1 MGHDHAPPGSR
12 LRPDG
17 AGAPATGT
25 LSGSFRGRL
34 LWTIGISASITVIQ
48 VVGALLSG
56 SLALLADAAHSL
68 TDAVGVSLALGAVT
82 LAQRA
87 PTPRRTFGFYRV
99 EIFSAVLNA
108 LLLGAIFIWV
118 LWSAIGRFSEPV
130 EVKGGLMF
138 AVAVGGLAAN
148 LVGLWLL
155 RDAKDRSLNLRGA
168 YLEVLGDALGSVAV
182 IVGGLVILLTGWQAA
197 DPVASIVIGLLIV
210 PRAYGLLRDAVHV
223 LLEAAPQD
231 VDLDEVRRHLLEQ
244 PGVVDVHDLHG
255 WTVTS
260 GMPVLTAHV
269 VVEEKALAD
278 GYGELLG
285 RLQGC
290 VGDHFDLAHS
300 TLQLEPEGHPEAA
313 GALHS

>member
-1 MGHDHAPPGSR
+1 MGHDHGPAAAA
-12 LRPDG
+12 
-17 AGAPATGT
+17 AGGT
-25 LSGSFRGRL
+25 LSGTYRNRL
-34 LWTIGISASITVIQ
+34 LWTIGISATITVIQ

-68 TDAVGVSLALGAVT
+68 TDAVGVALALGAIT

-99 EIFSAVLNA
+99 EIFSAALNA
-108 LLLGAIFIWV
+108 LLLVAIFVWV

-138 AVAVGGLAAN
+138 VVAVGGLLAN

-155 RDAKDRSLNLRGA
+155 RDAKDKSLNLRGA

-182 IVGGLVILLTGWQAA
+182 IVGGLIILLTGWQAA
-197 DPVASIVIGLLIV
+197 DPIASIVIGLMIV
-210 PRAYGLLRDAVHV
+210 PRAYGLLRDSVHV
-223 LLEAAPQD
+223 LLEATPQD
-231 VDLDEVRRHLLEQ
+231 VDLGEVRRHLMEE
-244 PGVVDVHDLHG
+244 PGVVAVHDLHG

-269 VVEEKALAD
+269 VVTDEALAD
-278 GYGELLG
+278 GHGTLLG

-290 VGDHFDLAHS
+290 VGGHFDVAHS
-300 TLQLEPEGHPEAA
+300 TIQLEPEGHAEDG
-313 GALHS
+313 GALHT

>member
-1 MGHDHAPPGSR
+1 MGHDHGPAAAT
-12 LRPDG
+12 
-17 AGAPATGT
+17 AGGT
-25 LSGSFRGRL
+25 LSGTYRNRL
-34 LWTIGISASITVIQ
+34 LWTIGISGAITLLQ

-68 TDAVGVSLALGAVT
+68 TDAVGVSLALGAIT

-99 EIFSAVLNA
+99 EIFSAALNA
-108 LLLGAIFIWV
+108 LLLVAIFVWV

-138 AVAVGGLAAN
+138 VVAVGGLLAN

-155 RDAKDRSLNLRGA
+155 RDAKDKSLNLRGA

-197 DPVASIVIGLLIV
+197 DPIASIVIGLLIV
-210 PRAYGLLRDAVHV
+210 PRAYGLLRESVHV
-223 LLEAAPQD
+223 LLEATPQD
-231 VDLDEVRRHLLEQ
+231 VDLGEVRRHLLEE
-244 PGVVDVHDLHG
+244 PGVVAVHDLHG

-269 VVEEKALAD
+269 VVTEAALAD
-278 GYGELLG
+278 GYGALLG
-285 RLQGC
+285 RLQRC
-290 VGDHFDLAHS
+290 VGGHFDVAHS
-300 TLQLEPEGHPEAA
+300 TIQLEPEGHVEDE
-313 GALHS
+313 GALHT

>member
-1 MGHDHAPPGSR
+1 MGHDHGPPAVTAAAS
-12 LRPDG
+12 
-17 AGAPATGT
+17 GT
-25 LSGSFRGRL
+25 LSGAYRGRL
-34 LWTIGISASITVIQ
+34 LWTIAISGAITLIQ
-48 VVGALLSG
+48 VAGALLSG

-68 TDAVGVSLALGAVT
+68 TDAVGVSLALGAIT

-108 LLLGAIFIWV
+108 LLLVAIFCWV

-130 EVKGGLMF
+130 EVRGGLMF
-138 AVAVGGLAAN
+138 AVALGGLLAN

-155 RDAKDRSLNLRGA
+155 RDARAKSLNLRGA

-197 DPVASIVIGLLIV
+197 DPIASIVIGLLIV
-210 PRAYGLLRDAVHV
+210 PRSYGLLRDSVHV
-223 LLEAAPQD
+223 LLEATPQD
-231 VDLDEVRRHLLEQ
+231 VDLDEVRRHLLAE
-244 PGVVDVHDLHG
+244 PGVVAVHDLHG

-269 VVEEKALAD
+269 VVTDAALSH

-285 RLQGC
+285 RLQRC
-290 VGDHFDLAHS
+290 AGDHFDVRHS
-300 TLQLEPEGHPEAA
+300 TLQLEPLGHREED
-313 GALHS
+313 GTLHS

>member
-1 MGHDHAPPGSR
+1 MGHDHGPSTASVAAGS
-12 LRPDG
+12 
-17 AGAPATGT
+17 GT
-25 LSGSFRGRL
+25 LSGSFRKRL
-34 LWTIGISASITVIQ
+34 VLTIAISGTITVIQ
-48 VVGALLSG
+48 VVGGLLSG

-108 LLLGAIFIWV
+108 LLLLGIFVWV
-118 LWSAIGRFSEPV
+118 LWSAIGRFRNPV
-130 EVKGGLMF
+130 EVEGGLMF
-138 AVAVGGLAAN
+138 AVAVGGLLAN

-155 RDAKDRSLNLRGA
+155 RDAKDQSLNLRGA

-182 IVGGLVILLTGWQAA
+182 IVGGLVILFTGWQAA

-210 PRAYGLLRDAVHV
+210 PRSYGLLRDAVHV
-223 LLEAAPQD
+223 LLEATPQD
-231 VDLDEVRRHLLEQ
+231 MDLGEVRGHLLAER
-244 PGVVDVHDLHG
+244 GVVDVHDLHA

-269 VVEEKALAD
+269 VVDEAVVREEGL
-278 GYGELLG
+278 GVVLG

-290 VGDHFDLAHS
+290 VGEHFDVAHS
-300 TLQLEPEGHPEAA
+300 TVQVEPVGHVEGAVHE
-313 GALHS
+313 

>member
-1 MGHDHAPPGSR
+1 MGHDHGPSAAT
-12 LRPDG
+12 
-17 AGAPATGT
+17 AGGT
-25 LSGSFRGRL
+25 LSGTYRSRL

-108 LLLGAIFIWV
+108 LLLVAIFVWV

-138 AVAVGGLAAN
+138 VVAVGGLLAN

-155 RDAKDRSLNLRGA
+155 RDAKDKSLNLRGA

-182 IVGGLVILLTGWQAA
+182 IVGGLIILLTGWQAA

-210 PRAYGLLRDAVHV
+210 PRAYGLLRDSVHV
-223 LLEAAPQD
+223 LLEATPQD
-231 VDLDEVRRHLLEQ
+231 VDLDEVRRHLLAER
-244 PGVVDVHDLHG
+244 GVVAVHDLHG

-269 VVEEKALAD
+269 VVTDEALAD
-278 GYGELLG
+278 GYGELLS
-285 RLQGC
+285 RLQRC
-290 VGDHFDLAHS
+290 VGGHFDVAHS
-300 TLQLEPEGHPEAA
+300 TLQLEPEGHDEEG
-313 GALHS
+313 GALHT